1 MVDPIT
7 VPEAP
12 AKPVNPEFF
21 QQMAAA
27 LSTGDPSALLAA
39 TGATPAQVEAMKA
52 SMEKDDQR
60 WAKMGAQLD
69 NMAGVIQTEG
79 SVIQYLADTI
89 DRFNTFSLGR
99 LDLICRSLK
108 KCIPGFEEAYEKLEA
123 DRIERARLAKVAAE
137 KAKSTKS
144 GQVATSEPPKKSP

>member
-1 MVDPIT
+1 MTDPIT

-21 QQMAAA
+21 QQMVAA

-69 NMAGVIQTEG
+69 NMAD
-79 SVIQYLADTI
+79 VIQYLADRFDKNTTI
-89 DRFNTFSLGR
+89 LVNH
-99 LDLICRSLK
+99 LIGIERGVELTQRAMRK
-108 KCIPGFEEAYEKLEA
+108 LPGFVEAYEVAAA
-123 DRIERARLAKVAAE
+123 DVAERERLAKVAAE

>member
-1 MVDPIT
+1 MTDPIT

-69 NMAGVIQTEG
+69 NMAGVIQ
-79 SVIQYLADTI
+79 YLADRFDKNTTI
-89 DRFNTFSLGR
+89 LVNH
-99 LDLICRSLK
+99 LIGIERGVELTQRAMRK
-108 KCIPGFEEAYEKLEA
+108 LPGFLEAYEVAAA
-123 DRIERARLAKVAAE
+123 DVTERERLAKVAAE

>member
-1 MVDPIT
+1 MTDPIT

-21 QQMAAA
+21 QQMVAA

-60 WAKMGAQLD
+60 WAKLGAQLD
-69 NMAGVIQTEG
+69 NMAGVIQ
-79 SVIQYLADTI
+79 YLADRFDKNTTI
-89 DRFNTFSLGR
+89 LVNH
-99 LDLICRSLK
+99 LIGIERGVELTQRAMK
-108 KCIPGFEEAYEKLEA
+108 KLPGFVEAYEVAAA
-123 DRIERARLAKVAAE
+123 DVTERERLAKVAAE
-137 KAKSTKS
+137 KAKSAGS
-144 GQVATSEPPKKSP
+144 PGVATSKVPQKVA

>member
-1 MVDPIT
+1 MTDPIT

-12 AKPVNPEFF
+12 AKPVNPDFF

-69 NMAGVIQTEG
+69 NMAGVIQ
-79 SVIQYLADTI
+79 YLADRFDKNTTI
-89 DRFNTFSLGR
+89 LVNH
-99 LDLICRSLK
+99 LIGIERGVELTQRAMRK
-108 KCIPGFEEAYEKLEA
+108 LPGFVEAYEVAAA
-123 DRIERARLAKVAAE
+123 DVTERERLAKVAAE

>member
-69 NMAGVIQTEG
+69 NMAGVIQ
-79 SVIQYLADTI
+79 YLADRFDKNTTI
-89 DRFNTFSLGR
+89 LVNH
-99 LDLICRSLK
+99 LIGIERGVELTQRAMRK
-108 KCIPGFEEAYEKLEA
+108 LPGFVEAYEVAAA
-123 DRIERARLAKVAAE
+123 DVAERERLAKVAAE
-137 KAKSTKS
+137 KAKSAGS
-144 GQVATSEPPKKSP
+144 PGVATSKVPQKVA

>member
-1 MVDPIT
+1 MTDPIT

-60 WAKMGAQLD
+60 WAKLGAQLD
-69 NMAGVIQTEG
+69 NMAGVIQ
-79 SVIQYLADTI
+79 YLADRFDKNTTI
-89 DRFNTFSLGR
+89 LVNH
-99 LDLICRSLK
+99 LIGIERGVELTQRAMK
-108 KCIPGFEEAYEKLEA
+108 KLPGFVEAYEVAAA
-123 DRIERARLAKVAAE
+123 DVAERERLAKVAAE
-137 KAKSTKS
+137 KAKSAGS
-144 GQVATSEPPKKSP
+144 PGVATSKAPQKVA

>member
-1 MVDPIT
+1 MTDPIT

-69 NMAGVIQTEG
+69 NMAD
-79 SVIQYLADTI
+79 VIQYLADRFDKNTTI
-89 DRFNTFSLGR
+89 LVNH
-99 LDLICRSLK
+99 LIGIERGVELTQRAMK
-108 KCIPGFEEAYEKLEA
+108 KLPGFVEAYEVAAA
-123 DRIERARLAKVAAE
+123 DVAERERLAKVAAE
-137 KAKSTKS
+137 KAKSAGS
-144 GQVATSEPPKKSP
+144 PGVATSKVPQKVA

>member
-1 MVDPIT
+1 MTDPIT

-21 QQMAAA
+21 QQMVAA

-60 WAKMGAQLD
+60 WAKLGAQLD
-69 NMAGVIQTEG
+69 NMAGVIQ
-79 SVIQYLADTI
+79 YLADRFDKNTTI
-89 DRFNTFSLGR
+89 LVNH
-99 LDLICRSLK
+99 LIGIERGVELTQRAMK
-108 KCIPGFEEAYEKLEA
+108 KLPGFVEAYEVAAA
-123 DRIERARLAKVAAE
+123 DVAERERLAKVAAE
-137 KAKSTKS
+137 KAKSAGS
-144 GQVATSEPPKKSP
+144 PGVATSKAPQKVA